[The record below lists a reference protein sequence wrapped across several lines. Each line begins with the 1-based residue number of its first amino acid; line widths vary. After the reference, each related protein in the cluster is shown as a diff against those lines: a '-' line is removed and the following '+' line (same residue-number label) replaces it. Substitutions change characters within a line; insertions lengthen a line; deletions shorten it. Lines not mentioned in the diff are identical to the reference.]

1 MEEHNEMVTIGGRDI
16 TCLRF
21 ADETN
26 AFAENEQALTVLV
39 ESLEKT

>member
-16 TCLRF
+16 TCLLF

-26 AFAENEQALTVLV
+26 ALAGDEQALTALV